1 VLFGIFDRT
10 AHGFLDLTLAHLLAL
25 LAPSIGLKKLIS
37 AFLHSEEVIST
48 MPFLAKEY
56 HPVPTK
62 DLLSWTFD
70 DLAYDWD
77 DPVSSSPNPPI
88 AQAPKENQNYQRSS
102 TLT

>member
-1 VLFGIFDRT
+1 
-10 AHGFLDLTLAHLLAL
+10 
-25 LAPSIGLKKLIS
+25 
-37 AFLHSEEVIST
+37 
-48 MPFLAKEY
+48 
-56 HPVPTK
+56 VPTK